1 MEKLLHDGY
10 NYSTMTS
17 GVSLSGIRSWTPT
30 WQAPSKVNFF
40 VGLLWTGAVATGVW
54 LAYKVM
60 WAPRLHLLH
69 QTKHNLT
76 LLQCK
81 ILLKEAENTPQ
92 KKETLDKCKKLI
104 LTLPSSA
111 AADAVLLPLA
121 KQYLDLDR
129 PDEVLVDHIASYST
143 CKQLIEYLNSRNLPP
158 INALLNRAYK
168 VLCANLDKTPALANI
183 EEFLKFAQ
191 ASEKYS
197 VDFSDAHGKAVAER
211 FTLVNKV
218 DQVQAYWLF
227 MNYYHD
233 RKESHKVQ
241 EMTEEAKNAWQAI
254 RDPSDKMR
262 ASIYLAV
269 AYFLVGDE
277 KAKDFEIT
285 KLLNQTKSTTTI
297 TAENLILLGKLRKL
311 TPFAFPFC
319 VDRFKF
325 CQPTTANQAEVLL
338 QVAQAHIEA
347 GLSDEVPHYLTE
359 ALNATYA
366 LPFTLENCKLLLK
379 IIRGHRDYFSI
390 RDTDVIATNLD
401 PFYFKLPPQDRIPLG
416 IEVLQMRN
424 SKQEYDKAK
433 TFLTHLLEDLKTVE
447 DPQEQIN
454 QLLSISD
461 SQDLPHEQNLMILK
475 EAGNLLPKLK
485 NPTATGI
492 KLAEA
497 CLKSDLEKSR
507 KMSETCTNYVK
518 RDCRFFYI
526 EMIAGVISAII
537 TTAIVRFSRQIK

>member
-1 MEKLLHDGY
+1 
-10 NYSTMTS
+10 MTS

-40 VGLLWTGAVATGVW
+40 VGLLWTGAVATGLW

-69 QTKHNLT
+69 QNQHNLT

-104 LTLPSSA
+104 LTLPSSV
-111 AADAVLLPLA
+111 AADTVLLPLA
-121 KQYLDLDR
+121 KQYLNLDR

-143 CKQLIEYLNSRNLPP
+143 CKQLIEYLNSRKLPP
-158 INALLNRAYK
+158 INALLNQAYK
-168 VLCANLDKTPALANI
+168 TLCANLDKTPALAKI
-183 EEFLKFAQ
+183 KEFLKLAQ
-191 ASEKYS
+191 AS
-197 VDFSDAHGKAVAER
+197 DFPDAELKAVAER
-211 FTLVNKV
+211 RTLVNKV
-218 DQVQAYWLF
+218 DQVHADCLF
-227 MNYYHD
+227 MHYYHD
-233 RKESHKVQ
+233 QIPKRPDRVNDMKSR
-241 EMTEEAKNAWQAI
+241 AKDAWQAI
-254 RDPSDKMR
+254 SDPSDKMR
-262 ASIYLAV
+262 ASIYLAMTY
-269 AYFLVGDE
+269 AFIGDE
-277 KAKDFEIT
+277 TAKDLEMSE
-285 KLLNQTKSTTTI
+285 LLKQTQSTATI
-297 TAENLILLGKLRKL
+297 TAENLILLSTLR
-311 TPFAFPFC
+311 TRIPVAFNCC
-319 VDRFKF
+319 VDRFRL
-325 CQPTTANQAEVLL
+325 CQSINVSEAEVWL
-338 QVAQAHIEA
+338 QVAQASIES
-347 GLSDEVPHYLTE
+347 GFSSEVPHYLTQ
-359 ALNATYA
+359 ALKATYA

-401 PFYFKLPPQDRIPLG
+401 PFYFKLPPQDRIQLG
-416 IEVLQMRN
+416 IEVLQLRN
-424 SKQEYDKAK
+424 SKKEYDKAK

-475 EAGNLLPKLK
+475 EAGDLLPKLK

-497 CLKSDLEKSR
+497 CLKSDLETSR
-507 KMSETCTNYVK
+507 KMSETCTNFVK

-526 EMIAGVISAII
+526 EMIAGVISAIF
-537 TTAIVRFSRQIK
+537 TTAIIGPSLLSKGEP